1 MNYTSDA
8 GQDAFVLNATQF
20 KENGFF
26 LEFGAQ
32 HPITASNTYILDKEY
47 GWGGMMAEWHNKY
60 RPLYEEHRGEDVMYV
75 IEDAL
80 ALSYDNIFEEAGFP
94 KNIDYLQIDL
104 EAGMLSPLDL
114 LKKLDNEVMDNHKF
128 ATVTFEHDIY
138 CARPNSKDNVGGEWN
153 GWRPYNP
160 QNFHD
165 VRDGSREIFEKR
177 GYVCVFKDVK
187 CSREY
192 QNPFEDWWVH
202 PELVDMDHIEKIIN
216 LNKDNFEDNDV
227 TGLAI
232 SGPHMIY

>member
-1 MNYTSDA
+1 MDYTSA
-8 GQDAFVLNATQF
+8 VGQDAFVLNATKF
-20 KENGFF
+20 KKNGFF

-32 HPITASNTYILDKEY
+32 DPIKGSNTYFLEKEY
-47 GWGGMMAEWHNKY
+47 GWKGIMFEWHDRY
-60 RPLYEEHRGEDVMYV
+60 APLYDEHRSDETQYV
-75 IEDAL
+75 IGDATRFDYREVF
-80 ALSYDNIFEEAGFP
+80 SKGKVP
-94 KNIDYLQIDL
+94 TTIDYLQIDL
-104 EAGMLSPLDL
+104 EAGMITPLSL
-114 LKKLDNEVMDNHKF
+114 LEKLDEEVMDEHKF
-128 ATVTFEHDIY
+128 ATITFEHDIY

-165 VRDGSREIFEKR
+165 VRDGSRKIFEKR

-202 PELVDMDHIEKIIN
+202 PDLVDMDHIENIIN

-232 SGPHMIY
+232 SGPDMIY